1 MRRKALACLGMLATA
16 CSIAAVAS
24 SGSTSAPALAAAS
37 AASSPASAAS
47 SAAISTPYYSPNW
60 GGYLAVAPAGQ
71 QIDYVY
77 ASTTVPKVNCKNSVG
92 QAPYLAAEWVG
103 MDGYDNLAPGPHNGL
118 EQAGILEY
126 CAKKDSTP
134 EYYAFWEMVP
144 GPLHLSFKVNPGDQ
158 VDMSVAGPGFI
169 VPGQFWLQVVD
180 ERDPGPQGALQI
192 AASPPTGTIGYQH
205 TAEVV
210 TERPTWNGQLSGL
223 LNTGKVTYVQANYI
237 LPGPKQFAITQH
249 PVWNL
254 RIMPSLPSSS
264 GLWAITNDDFSTSI
278 GTWQFYLA

>member
-1 MRRKALACLGMLATA
+1 MRRKALACLGMLATT
-16 CSIAAVAS
+16 CSMAAVVG
-24 SGSTSAPALAAAS
+24 SGSISAPALAAAS
-37 AASSPASAAS
+37 AASSP
-47 SAAISTPYYSPNW
+47 AISTPYYSPNW

-92 QAPYLAAEWVG
+92 QAPYYAAEWVG
-103 MDGYDNLAPGPHNGL
+103 MDGYGNLAPGPHNGL

-126 CAKKDSTP
+126 CAKKGSTP

-144 GPLHLSFKVNPGDQ
+144 GPIHLFGMVNPGDT
-158 VDMSVAGPGFI
+158 VDMSVAGPN
-169 VPGQFWLQVVD
+169 VELDGQFTLTVND
-180 ERDPGPQGALQI
+180 ETQPVSQGAHQI
-192 AASPPTGTIGYQH
+192 GASPPTGTIGYRH

-210 TERPTWNGQLSGL
+210 TERLMLNGQLSGL
-223 LNTGKVTYVQANYI
+223 LNTGQVTYIQANYI
-237 LPGPKQFAITQH
+237 LSSGTQFAVTQH

-264 GLWAITNDDFSTSI
+264 GLWPVTNDDFSTSI